1 MDMAEAVHYWTPDE
15 VRALPADGNKY
26 ECIDGVLLVTPTPRP
41 VHQYAVDELSDRLKP
56 YVRAQAVGDVIPLG
70 ADLELS
76 ADALTVPD
84 LFVIAG
90 NPRREIRKWSDV
102 KRALLVVEV
111 LSPSTARYDR
121 GLKRHFYQRAPVDE
135 YWIVDVDAR
144 VIERWRA
151 SDERPEILDVSL
163 QWRPAGASVPFTLD
177 LPDYFA
183 AVMPGEP
190 PDRG

>member
-1 MDMAEAVHYWTPDE
+1 MHMAEAVHYWTPDE
-15 VRALPADGNKY
+15 VRALPEDGNRY

-56 YVRAQAVGDVIPLG
+56 YVRAQQLGDVIPLG

-90 NPRREIRKWSDV
+90 NPRRDIRKWSDV

-144 VIERWRA
+144 VIERWRRG
-151 SDERPEILDVSL
+151 DERPEVLDTTL
-163 QWRPAGASVPFTLD
+163 EWRPAGTSTPFTLD
-177 LPDYFA
+177 VPGFFA
-183 AVMPGEP
+183 AVMPGEH
-190 PDRG
+190 GAGG